1 MRLGD
6 VGAGGV
12 VEARAAALGV
22 SRVVEDDD
30 DDAGTLGLAL
40 ELARRAFASSRAE
53 PGGRAGGERSGG
65 GGERVSQGGPGPPSW
80 GCGLR
85 GIVKAGYRRAVR
97 KRIGQGLVIAVPLSV
112 AALDGV
118 ALALGYLG
126 AVGPPVKAGGL
137 VVVGG
142 VTVWLVRREKKKDF
156 TPTVAEVL
164 LVVFAAA
171 AVGFAWAWVNERP
184 AKPASFDYVVTPKG
198 TSPLTAES
206 VNPGPGSDVTP
217 AHEFGEHVAVTCVT
231 DGSDKHRWYRLVD
244 HNFMSEENVQAA
256 PLSKGRPDDC

>member
-1 MRLGD
+1 LR
-6 VGAGGV
+6 AI
-12 VEARAAALGV
+12 VE
-22 SRVVEDDD
+22 
-30 DDAGTLGLAL
+30 
-40 ELARRAFASSRAE
+40 
-53 PGGRAGGERSGG
+53 
-65 GGERVSQGGPGPPSW
+65 
-80 GCGLR
+80 
-85 GIVKAGYRRAVR
+85 AGYRRAVR
-97 KRIGQGLVIAVPLSV
+97 KRIGQGLVIAVALSV

-118 ALALGYLG
+118 ALALGYVG

-184 AKPASFDYVVTPKG
+184 AKPASFDFVVTPKG
-198 TSPLTAES
+198 PPLTTES
-206 VNPGPGSDVTP
+206 LFPGPGSAVTP
-217 AHEFGEHVAVTCVT
+217 AHEYGERVAVTCVT
-231 DGSDKHRWYRLVD
+231 PGSDKHRWYRLVD
-244 HNFMSEENVQAA
+244 HHFMSEEDVQAA